1 MEDKY
6 RFDFVFSYWIF
17 VWFILY
23 YYKIILYS
31 PLFALIIGLI
41 YNIFLYLYLIY
52 KYIKNKTSYNL
63 FVLFDFIIV
72 NFFIKILPLYYLI
85 YVEKNNDYDIQ
96 ITLLLFLLFIIW
108 MFINRKIYINN
119 YKLIIIK
126 QSSTPIYN
134 LLFYYYNY
142 NNQI

>member
-1 MEDKY
+1 
-6 RFDFVFSYWIF
+6 
-17 VWFILY
+17 
-23 YYKIILYS
+23 
-31 PLFALIIGLI
+31 LI

-85 YVEKNNDYDIQ
+85 YIEKKHYYDIQ
-96 ITLLLFLLFIIW
+96 HTLLLFILFIIW

-119 YKLIIIK
+119 YKLFIEK

-134 LLFYYYNY
+134 LIYYYNK
-142 NNQI
+142 NNF